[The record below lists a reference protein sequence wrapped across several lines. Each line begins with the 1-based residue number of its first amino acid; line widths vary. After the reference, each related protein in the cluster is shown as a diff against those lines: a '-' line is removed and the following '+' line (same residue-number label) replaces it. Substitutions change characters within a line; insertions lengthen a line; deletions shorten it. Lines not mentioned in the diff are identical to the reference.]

1 MKIHIKKFQELTV
14 DETYNILKLRSEVFV
29 VEQNCVYQDLD
40 GKDDRAMHLFYKEEN
55 EMIAYTRIFQKGD
68 YYPENPSIGRVVVSK
83 KERGKE
89 IGKSIMKES
98 ILYIKNNYNNSKS
111 IELSAQKYL
120 DKFYNELGFYRV
132 GEDYLEDGIPHQRML
147 YDLI

>member
-40 GKDDRAMHLFYKEEN
+40 GKDDLAIHLFYKEEN

-98 ILYIKNNYNNSKS
+98 ILYIKNNHNSKS

-120 DKFYNELGFYRV
+120 DKFYKELGFYRV

>member
-55 EMIAYTRIFQKGD
+55 ELIAYTRIFQKGD

-98 ILYIKNNYNNSKS
+98 ILYIKNNHNSKS

-147 YDLI
+147 YDLV